1 MGWVGAFGVWR
12 GQGLGFDARGLC
24 FASLWVKQEDL
35 GTVGHGAFPWSP
47 LFVWFRGFWGVGVCL
62 QPSAA
67 VSGWLGSAPG

>member
-47 LFVWFRGFWGVGVCL
+47 LFVWFRGF
-62 QPSAA
+62 
-67 VSGWLGSAPG
+67 